1 MGAGRSRFE
10 RASPYHRV
18 IHVDAGSSWR
28 VHGRCDSPARMRHV
42 SWFVLPAGQEFY
54 YRRHS
59 ASYRPLPA
67 LRADCLADAA
77 AEDKQQTIEFLY
89 PNVGTRL
96 YIPVDLGD
104 RRAARYSKPYTAIRE
119 RRSTGT
125 STSDTSARPPC
136 SISKRWTSRR
146 GRTLSL

>member
-1 MGAGRSRFE
+1 
-10 RASPYHRV
+10 
-18 IHVDAGSSWR
+18 
-28 VHGRCDSPARMRHV
+28 MRHV

-96 YIPVDLGD
+96 YIPVDLGQKGPRD
-104 RRAARYSKPYTAIRE
+104 IRAVHRDSKATLYWHLDERYLGATTVFHQQALDISPGPHVITVIDQQGNRLARQFEVLEKQAGREDQIAAR
-119 RRSTGT
+119 
-125 STSDTSARPPC
+125 D
-136 SISKRWTSRR
+136 
-146 GRTLSL
+146 